1 MAEGVLVVVRVHGY
15 ERNVPAEGDAEAET
29 PPREEETHRMR
40 AFPLKIKARIG
51 KWRAVTSGGK

>member
-1 MAEGVLVVVRVHGY
+1 MLVVVRVHGY